1 MGRRKRLSGEGR
13 EEGEDEKNH
22 QGLGCATGFC
32 QSASLHGGHQSWGS
46 DLSSPQLALISP
58 GISPSPKL
66 PPLRS
71 QFSCP
76 LHRLLIRGC
85 QALKPRWGSC
95 SLGLPGKASK
105 VGKQFAAF
113 VCKARGIVEGVLQ
126 LVGELIRPGSCLATL
141 LSLESPLGW
150 WGREDGDHF
159 ALSMQSSAAA
169 QVAGLGNEV

>member
-1 MGRRKRLSGEGR
+1 MRKTTRALVV
-13 EEGEDEKNH
+13 
-22 QGLGCATGFC
+22 LL
-32 QSASLHGGHQSWGS
+32 ASVNQPVRTAAIRAGALQAS

-66 PPLRS
+66 LPLRS

-85 QALKPRWGSC
+85 QALKLGSC

-141 LSLESPLGW
+141 LSLESPLG
-150 WGREDGDHF
+150 
-159 ALSMQSSAAA
+159 
-169 QVAGLGNEV
+169 